1 MYTSWHLY
9 GWKGKSTGTPFSV
22 ILGILAEGGP
32 AAERSLVTRPAPRLG
47 PGPEPRACP
56 GGARTPGTGPGRC
69 SQEPRDPLCRPPAP
83 IPVPGPVPGS
93 YSRSPVAVPSRL
105 PWQRTRKRRAR
116 RSPPAPPFGIPA
128 PASRPH
134 FRPVRPCA
142 TSGGAPPPGLRRCQ
156 GNGALWGA
164 GGGRACWALRGRG
177 LWGLGA
183 CPSRGVLVPPGS
195 APSPSASEGPS
206 KGFCAR
212 RDPAKRAVWE

>member
-1 MYTSWHLY
+1 M
-9 GWKGKSTGTPFSV
+9 

-56 GGARTPGTGPGRC
+56 GGARTPGTGPGQC
-69 SQEPRDPLCRPPAP
+69 SQEPRDPFCRPPAP
-83 IPVPGPVPGS
+83 VPIPGPVPGS

-156 GNGALWGA
+156 GNGALWGRGGAPAGPCGA
-164 GGGRACWALRGRG
+164 GGFGGSGPARAGVFSSRRALLRAPRPQRGRRRVFVRVG
-177 LWGLGA
+177 IQQSAQCGNKCLGA
-183 CPSRGVLVPPGS
+183 GCLRPRVYKSRVL
-195 APSPSASEGPS
+195 
-206 KGFCAR
+206 
-212 RDPAKRAVWE
+212 